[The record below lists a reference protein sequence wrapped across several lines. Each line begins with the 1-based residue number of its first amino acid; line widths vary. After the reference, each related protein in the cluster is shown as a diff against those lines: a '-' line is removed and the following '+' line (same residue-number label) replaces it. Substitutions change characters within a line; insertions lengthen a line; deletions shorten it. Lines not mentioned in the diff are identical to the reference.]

1 MLLLSRAYTS
11 LSFHCITV
19 IVAAVNKYLHSR
31 HLCCCWQRGCC
42 SFSTSAFG
50 CMQIRY
56 HIVLQTCA
64 NYFHQRFCS
73 RTSVPLSLCANNVV
87 TACSLRLSQAL
98 MAMDIMPL
106 PDGQCTSTGEKAE
119 LIIKCSNLS
128 QLWKKIRGMWFT
140 LSTCGLY
147 TWAVYSLKNTA
158 QLVVHTCGWK
168 LRTHTLPELTT
179 CRIAFILVPNRCFSY
194 SPYSTNCPSAMS
206 ASNSCFEMKWYS
218 RPSTSPSPIGR
229 LVSTRFISDTHLA
242 VLTIVAQQ
250 ANTSSSSKC
259 SYTNKN
265 IIKVT

>member
-1 MLLLSRAYTS
+1 MLVLTTWMLFILYVSFWVHANSVSYRIVNLCQLFPPKVLFQNKCATVTVCQQCRHCLFTKTLSSLNGNGHYATAWWPMYKYRRKGWAYNKVQQFITTS
-11 LSFHCITV
+11 
-19 IVAAVNKYLHSR
+19 
-31 HLCCCWQRGCC
+31 
-42 SFSTSAFG
+42 
-50 CMQIRY
+50 
-56 HIVLQTCA
+56 
-64 NYFHQRFCS
+64 
-73 RTSVPLSLCANNVV
+73 
-87 TACSLRLSQAL
+87 
-98 MAMDIMPL
+98 
-106 PDGQCTSTGEKAE
+106 EKT
-119 LIIKCSNLS
+119 
-128 QLWKKIRGMWFT
+128 RRMWFT

-147 TWAVYSLKNTA
+147 TGAVYSLKDTA

-250 ANTSSSSKC
+250 ANTSSSSRC